1 MKQFAIIGLSRFGQ
15 RILEELIDV
24 NCEILIIDK
33 SREIIEIYKD
43 KVASAYVADA
53 INEEIINKLVP
64 QTIDAAVVDL
74 GDKLEVSILVTNYLK
89 KMGIK
94 RIIAKAETDEH
105 AEILRLVGATQIIF
119 PNREAA
125 KRIAP
130 LLISSLLFSYLPISR
145 ELVIAEIKVP
155 EELIGKTLIE
165 ANLRQKH
172 RLNVVAFRKENESDY
187 SYFAPDYRL
196 EDDDIFLVAAKET
209 DIESYTG
216 TEVAEGG
223 KQKISNLF
231 KRFFTRFKEG
241 EKGGNNNS

>member
-15 RILEELIDV
+15 RMLEELLGV

-33 SREIIEIYKD
+33 DREVIEIYKD

-53 INEEIINKLVP
+53 INEEIINNLVP
-64 QTIDAAVVDL
+64 NTIDAAVVDL

-89 KMGIK
+89 KMGVK
-94 RIIAKAETDEH
+94 KIIAKAETDEH
-105 AEILRLVGATQIIF
+105 AEILHLVGATQVIF

-155 EELIGKTLIE
+155 GELIGKTLIE
-165 ANLRQKH
+165 ANLRQKN
-172 RLNVVAFRKENESDY
+172 RLNVVAFRKEGDSDY

-196 EDDDIFLVAAKET
+196 EEDDIFLVAAKEV

-216 TEVAEGG
+216 TDLAERRQGITG
-223 KQKISNLF
+223 MF
-231 KRFFTRFKEG
+231 KRFFTRFKEPD
-241 EKGGNNNS
+241 KK